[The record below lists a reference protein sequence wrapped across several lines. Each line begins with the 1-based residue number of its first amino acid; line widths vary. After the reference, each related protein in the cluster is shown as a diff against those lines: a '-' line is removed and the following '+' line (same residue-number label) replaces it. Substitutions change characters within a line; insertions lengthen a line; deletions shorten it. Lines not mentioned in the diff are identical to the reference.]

1 MSAVL
6 LECTMAGLATCTV
19 THVTEIGVA
28 RELVAALTG
37 RAALPQL
44 LIRRSRSGFGA
55 AAAAHASSAAR

>member
-19 THVTEIGVA
+19 THVTEIGAA
-28 RELVAALTG
+28 RELVAALDWTG
-37 RAALPQL
+37 GTTATVDPAGSARL
-44 LIRRSRSGFGA
+44 GA